1 LKNKF
6 LNLKFLDKL
15 KLRDGL
21 ISFVLLFISPFL
33 LSQTNYYVAK
43 NGSNSNSGTSI
54 SSPFLT
60 ISHAVSQINP
70 GDKIYIRRGT
80 YHEEIIIDNI
90 DSTSGNETL
99 ISNYNNEQV
108 IIDGTIAINGS
119 WIDGTI
125 GGVAVKKIENFSE
138 SISQLFVGNKQMVMA
153 RWPNA
158 QFDDLSIYDHDN
170 WAHGE
175 ETGSTDG
182 SFLIDESY
190 DDPGSLSLANSIG
203 ILNVGSFRTF
213 NREIATHIQQ
223 AGDDVITYTTPIGEN
238 GLGAALSD
246 NGELK
251 DKHHY
256 FFFEGKKEF
265 IDVENEWF
273 LDTTNDELYLY
284 PSNGV
289 DLFQTPIRGKIRD
302 YSITIAG
309 SEYLKING
317 LTFFATTIH
326 ARGSNNLEFSEC
338 NFYYPSHSKRMLG
351 DLSGANATTFG
362 TGSGNT
368 ARVDSSTVSGCLFID
383 TEGEAL
389 IIRGD
394 NNTIKNSYFRN
405 IDWSATELNGLMVS
419 VFIDG
424 TGNTFTGNE
433 IYHTGASATVWP
445 GEQSI
450 FSYNIVS
457 STGHAQSDG
466 SVFQGTKNYVFGS
479 EVHHNLV
486 YDTEKYAFRYDAPGG
501 DAAQAGSFGVMH
513 HNIADNTLGLM
524 IKGNNQIIAHNTV
537 INTINN
543 RNDIIILAE
552 DCSNTNTW
560 LYNNLAGR
568 IGSHRSDVL
577 FSAPSNG
584 PIPIGTEG
592 YIENGD
598 DWEICDSNDGA
609 LYSGTGTGSST
620 GNMDS
625 INVSRPGIGY
635 NSNIENL
642 INYNPGNGKTISD
655 YQPISNEIID
665 QGVSLTNTVSTS
677 LTESDQLN
685 SIVPHNP
692 VGSGTDIGAIDGN
705 SLWTPGVQGWTP
717 QQSINLEDIFYNP
730 GIIESNLLL
739 HFDFANSTSYS
750 GFGNQVYDLSNNYF
764 HGELYGNPSMVN
776 NHGGEIDLDGTD
788 DYIQLNDPFSLQDHS
803 IEMWIKMKDNGNDF
817 LWDARDDND
826 DGYVLHYNSGYKY
839 HINNEVIENSE
850 SHLNQWVQVVASY
863 NGEKSRIFINGQK
876 VEQSNSINK
885 FINTTTNARIGARS
899 HTSPDYHLKA
909 EIGIVRFYNQTLYS
923 ADVLQNYNANAA
935 RFGLT
940 STPVSPTSIDIT
952 QPIPTR
958 GLQLYLDS
966 TKSDSYQSGS
976 NTWFDLSGNDY
987 DFTVSGT
994 PPFDSSING
1003 GVINFQAGG
1012 DYATNNSDPI
1022 LNVNSYTKFA
1032 VFKPTAATAN
1042 NIISGSN
1049 NSKHAFY
1056 MAAKTNR
1063 FQAGHNLSWAWVK
1076 DEPNGGASILNIWN
1090 IGAVTFDTDSGMDLY
1105 YGGNLVDSNSS
1116 TKDAV
1121 EQTSPRVYIARY
1133 NTDNYFTGYIPVAI
1147 IYDRKLSKYEVNSIS
1162 NHFASR
1168 YGLSYSNTSSL
1179 TIDEGVPINSI
1190 LADLSATDPDST
1202 QFIYELVSG
1211 DGVNDQHNSSFTIS
1225 GTQIVV
1231 GQIISF
1237 DNTPLMNI
1245 NLKVTDESNNSLT
1258 QSFVIY
1264 VNDLNRAPTDIGISS
1279 TTFLESVSAS
1289 STIATLSAVDSDT
1302 SDSHV
1307 FSLINGDGSNDA
1319 DNSSFTISGTSLI
1332 INSTADY
1339 ETKTSYNLYININ
1352 DGVNDFAKA
1361 FTVSVTDVNDEPPSD
1376 IFFLDVDTNNLVL
1389 YLNAK
1394 NSDSYPTTGNKW
1406 FDLSGN
1412 YNHGEINGATYNS
1425 SADGGFSFDGTNDEI
1440 VIQHN
1445 SSLNF
1450 ENNLTL
1456 IYTLKPDWSNSSY
1469 SPGFSKGE
1477 NENSNFSTWI
1487 GIDKQIDIST
1497 QVGNNQTENVNS
1509 LRPAYDATNDISAGN
1524 WYTIAITID
1533 SSNNQKTYI
1542 NGSQVGATKSITL
1555 VATNSLDLT
1564 IGQLPGFSHSTY
1576 GGGEIGKVILYNSAL
1591 TSAQV
1596 SSNFNLMSNSST
1608 PTSTYASI
1616 NEGTALNTIVGSF
1629 TATDSDT
1636 SIFTFS
1642 IVQGDGNNDQHNSY
1656 FTISGNQLLV
1666 NNGNINYDLTPKLF
1680 VNIQVSD
1687 GLQTYSKP
1695 FEVVVNDLNRAPSD
1709 IGLSSNTISESV
1721 SASSTIAT
1729 LSAVDSDTSDTHVFT
1744 LTNGDG
1750 SNDSDNSSF
1759 TISGTSLIIN
1769 STADYE
1775 TKTSYNLYINV
1786 NDGANDFAKAFTI
1799 SVTNI
1804 NEAPSDLG
1812 FLTIPTNGLIL
1823 HLDAS
1828 NSNSYPGNGNTWFDL
1843 SGQNA
1848 HAEATTL
1855 PPFGLNGDQINN
1867 FDFNANSH
1875 GFNSI
1880 DLSQEYRDLIVIKK
1894 LETGGGIKTVFGQYD
1909 FQDDSFRIN
1918 QSEVKV
1924 ENSFDANDWQYGST
1938 SDVFVNGSF
1947 ITQDTNVLDRWVFV
1961 RTYRSNNSGFGNS
1974 FRYEI
1979 SKGHGGGS
1987 RSYRGKINL
1996 ILAYNRKLTNQEVQ
2010 DIYQSLSPRLS
2021 GNQTSFTVSSTSSQT
2036 SIDEEVSIGTVVGT
2050 LTAIDSDTT
2059 NLTFSL
2065 VSGNGTNDQHNSLFT
2080 VSGTLLTVAG
2090 NIDYETNSTL
2100 NIYVQVSDGENTYQ
2114 KAMIVNVNDVKE
2126 TPSIQVS
2133 NVVKTFGDENFDLT
2147 ATSSSTGAFTFNIL
2161 DTNIATVTGS
2171 TTTIVGVGSTSITVI
2186 QAEDNNFTSA
2196 TATLTLTVNKA
2207 NPTIIFDDLT
2217 KTYGDAN
2224 FNLVATSSST
2234 GAFTFNILDT
2244 NVATVTGSTTTIV
2257 GAGTT
2262 TVTVTQSADSNYN
2275 AATATL
2281 TLTVNKLDPAITF
2294 DDLTKTYGDANFNL
2308 VATSSSTGA
2317 FTFNILDANVATV
2330 NVSNTTIVGAGTTT
2344 VTVTQAAD
2352 SNYNAA
2358 TATMTLTVNKS
2369 DHTITFDDL
2378 TKTYEDPEFNL
2389 VATSSSTGAFTFNII
2404 DGNVATVT
2412 GSNTT
2417 IVGAGTTTVTLTQAA
2432 DSNYNAATATMTLTV
2447 NKADPSIIFNDVIA
2461 TYGQVDF
2468 DLTSTS
2474 SSTGALTYN
2483 ILNAN
2488 VATLSDKTV
2497 TIAGAGSTTVTLNQA
2512 ADSNYNAATA
2522 TMTLTVNKVY
2532 PLITFDDITKIYGDA
2547 AFFLTATSSS
2557 TAAFTYNIIDTNVA
2571 TVTGSSTT
2579 IVGTG
2584 STLVTVSQVENSN
2597 YNAATATMTL
2607 TVNQSDPTITF
2618 NDENKTFTDPDFN
2631 LTATSSSTGVFNYNI
2646 LDNNIATVSGNT
2658 VTIIGAGTTSVTV
2671 TQSADS
2677 NYNAATATMTLTV
2690 NKADPGIGNFNN
2702 INKTYGDSDF
2712 QIIEPSKNNLNNS
2725 NFIYSSSD
2733 SNIASISGNTISIK
2747 QAGSVVINASLPSD
2761 NNFNASVVSAT
2772 LNINKASQSISI
2784 GSLPTTVPLK
2794 DFNSISLTASS
2805 TSGTPVSIILANGS
2819 AASLNGAPGNYNLE
2833 SIQQTGLVTITYYVD
2848 ENSSINYSSA
2858 TVTLVVDVVKVNQ
2871 NISFNSSPTSNFE
2884 YSENLS
2890 IPIDASA
2897 SSSLTLS
2904 YNLIS
2909 GNASLNSNIIS
2920 VNGTGQI
2927 IVELS
2932 QIGNNEFNAA
2942 PPLNY
2947 SVNIG
2952 QGTTLLSGFSVPSKY
2967 EDDIPFQVTPPT
2979 SNRLGEIVYSSSNL
2993 QIATISGTVIR
3004 ILNDGQTI
3012 ITANQ
3017 IANNN
3022 YRSATISTVFIVNE
3036 AIIPDSDNDGVDDQ
3050 NDNCITN
3057 FNPLQEDYDND
3068 NIGNICD
3075 NDDDND
3081 GYLDSNDEF
3090 PLNPNEWSDYDK
3102 DGLGDNQDN
3111 DDDNDNWPDSI
3122 EISCNTNPLDNS
3134 SYPGDYDGDLIPNCE
3149 DQDDDNDGYLD
3160 DQDEFPENELEWKDN
3175 DQDGI
3180 GDNEDQDDDQD
3191 GYTDNDESSCNSD
3204 PLDPDSTPDDFDQ
3217 DFIPNC
3223 TDLDDDNDG
3232 CLDNED
3238 TFPLDYYECLDSD
3251 NDGIGDNADNDD
3263 DNDGVSDSQDAFP
3276 FDPTEQKDTDGDG
3289 IGDNSDT
3296 DYNSDGLTDDVVFPS
3311 QFFSPN
3317 GDGVNDTWK
3326 VVNTNLFP
3334 NCEVWIYTRSGE
3346 LIYNKKGY
3354 TNDWAG
3360 LLNGEPLPEASYV
3373 YMVDPDGDGAIDLK
3387 GWIYLTR

>member
-1 LKNKF
+1 MNFLKIKF
-6 LNLKFLDKL
+6 LSMYKTF
-15 KLRDGL
+15 G
-21 ISFVLLFISPFL
+21 VLLNFIFLFTSSLL

-60 ISHAVSQINP
+60 ISHAVSQINA

-119 WIDGTI
+119 WVDDTI

-138 SISQLFVGNKQMVMA
+138 SISQLFVGNDQMVMA

-170 WAHGE
+170 WAQGE

-213 NREIATHIQQ
+213 NREIATHTQQ
-223 AGDDVITYTTPIGEN
+223 GGDDIITYTTPIGEN
-238 GLGAALSD
+238 GLGAGLSN

-273 LDTTNDELYLY
+273 LDTTNDDLYLN
-284 PSNGV
+284 PPNGV

-302 YSITIAG
+302 YSMTIAG
-309 SEYLKING
+309 SEFLKING

-326 ARGSNNLEFSEC
+326 SRGSNNLEISAC

-351 DLSGANATTFG
+351 DLSGAHATTFG
-362 TGSGNT
+362 TGSGNS
-368 ARVDSSTVSGCLFID
+368 ARIDSSTVSGCLFID
-383 TEGEAL
+383 SEGEAL
-389 IIRGD
+389 VIRGD

-433 IYHTGASATVWP
+433 IYYTGASATVWP
-445 GEQSI
+445 GEQSV

-479 EVHHNLV
+479 EVHHNFV

-537 INTINN
+537 INTISN

-577 FSAPSNG
+577 FSAPLNG
-584 PIPIGTEG
+584 PMPIGTEG

-598 DWEICDSNDGA
+598 DWEVCDSNDGA
-609 LYSGTGTGSST
+609 LYSGTGTGSSSA
-620 GNMDS
+620 NIDS
-625 INVSRPGIGY
+625 INASRPGIGY

-642 INYNPGNGKTISD
+642 IDYNSGNGKTISD
-655 YQPISNEIID
+655 YQPISNQIID
-665 QGVSLTNTVSTS
+665 QGISLTNTVSTS
-677 LTESDQLN
+677 LTESNQLN
-685 SIVPHNP
+685 SIVPHTT
-692 VGSGTDIGAIDGN
+692 VGSGADIGAIDGN

-717 QQSINLEDIFYNP
+717 QQSINLEDLFYNP
-730 GIIESNLLL
+730 GIVKSNLLL
-739 HFDFANSTSYS
+739 HFDFANSISYPGS
-750 GFGNQVYDLSNNYF
+750 GDQVYDLSNNYNQ
-764 HGELYGNPSMVN
+764 GELNGNPSMSN
-776 NHGGEIDLDGTD
+776 NHGGEIDLDGAN
-788 DYIQLNDPFSLQDHS
+788 DYIQLNDPFSYQEHS
-803 IEMWIKMKDNGNDF
+803 VEMWIKMKESGAAF
-817 LWDARDDND
+817 LWDARDSND
-826 DGYVLHYNSGYKY
+826 DGYILFYNSAYKY
-839 HINNEVIENSE
+839 FIQTTDLENSQ
-850 SHLNQWVQVVASY
+850 SHLNQWVQVVTSY
-863 NGEKSRIFINGQK
+863 NGEKSRIYINGQK
-876 VEQSNSINK
+876 VEQSNSITNNSV
-885 FINTTTNARIGARS
+885 INNNTNARVGVRNFDPLANFS
-899 HTSPDYHLKA
+899 EA

-935 RFGLT
+935 RYGLT
-940 STPVSPTSIDIT
+940 SNPASPTSIDIT

-958 GLQLYLDS
+958 GMQLYLDS

-976 NTWFDLSGNDY
+976 NTWHDLSGNDY
-987 DFTVSGT
+987 DFTVSGN
-994 PPFDSSING
+994 PPFDSSIKG

-1032 VFKPTAATAN
+1032 VFQPLATTTN
-1042 NIISGSN
+1042 NIISGGNSSN
-1049 NSKHAFY
+1049 HAFF
-1056 MAAKTNR
+1056 MNSSPNHFR
-1063 FQAGHNLSWAWVK
+1063 AGHNTDWDKVK
-1076 DEPNGGASILNIWN
+1076 ANPNGGASILNIWN
-1090 IGAVTFDTDSGMDLY
+1090 LGTVTFDTDLGMDLY
-1105 YGGNLVDSNSS
+1105 YSGNLVDSNSS
-1116 TKDAV
+1116 ATAKVAV
-1121 EQTSPRVYIARY
+1121 DQTSPLVNIARF
-1133 NTDNYFTGYIPVAI
+1133 NTGNYFTGYIPVAI
-1147 IYDRKLSKYEVNSIS
+1147 VYDRKLSNHEVNSLS

-1168 YGLSYSNTSSL
+1168 YGLSHSNTSSL
-1179 TIDEGVPINSI
+1179 TIDEGLPINTI
-1190 LADLSATDPDST
+1190 LADLSATDPDSS

-1211 DGVNDQHNSSFTIS
+1211 NGGIDQQNSSFTIS

-1237 DNTPLMNI
+1237 DNTPFMNI

-1258 QSFVIY
+1258 QSLIIY
-1264 VNDLNRAPTDIGISS
+1264 VNDLNRVPSDIGITS

-1302 SDSHV
+1302 SDTYV
-1307 FSLINGDGSNDA
+1307 FTLINGNGSNDT
-1319 DNSSFTISGTSLI
+1319 DNSSFTISGTNLI
-1332 INSTADY
+1332 INSSADY
-1339 ETKTSYNLYININ
+1339 ETKTSYNLYINVN

-1361 FTVSVTDVNDEPPSD
+1361 LTLSVTNINDEPPSD

-1394 NSDSYPTTGNKW
+1394 NNDSYPTTGNQW

-1412 YNHGEINGATYNS
+1412 YNHGLINGATYNS

-1440 VIQHN
+1440 VIQHD

-1450 ENNLTL
+1450 ESDLTL
-1456 IYTLKPDWSNSSY
+1456 IYTIKPDWSNSSY
-1469 SPGFSKGE
+1469 SPGIAKGVT
-1477 NENSNFSTWI
+1477 ENSNFLTWI
-1487 GIDKQIDIST
+1487 GSDKQIDIST
-1497 QVGNNQTENVNS
+1497 QVGNNQSENVNS

-1524 WYTIAITID
+1524 WHTIAITID
-1533 SSNNQKTYI
+1533 SSNNQRTYI
-1542 NGSQVGATKSITL
+1542 NGSQVGVTKSITL
-1555 VATNSLDLT
+1555 GATNSLDLT

-1576 GGGEIGKVILYNSAL
+1576 GGGEIGKVILYNSAM

-1642 IVQGDGNNDQHNSY
+1642 IVQGDGNNDEHNSY

-1666 NNGNINYDLTPKLF
+1666 NNENIYYDLTPKLF

-1687 GLQTYSKP
+1687 GLQTYTKP
-1695 FEVVVNDLNRAPSD
+1695 FEIIVKDLNRAPTD
-1709 IGLSSNTISESV
+1709 IGISSTTFLESV
-1721 SASSTIAT
+1721 SASSTIAI
-1729 LSAVDSDTSDTHVFT
+1729 LSAVDSDTSDTHGFT
-1744 LTNGDG
+1744 LINGDG
-1750 SNDSDNSSF
+1750 SNDADNSSF
-1759 TISGTSLIIN
+1759 TISGTDIIIK

-1775 TKTSYNLYINV
+1775 TKSSYNFYVNV
-1786 NDGANDFAKAFTI
+1786 FDGANNYAKAFTV

-1804 NEAPSDLG
+1804 NEAPSDLSFSSLNLNLEYLIVAG
-1812 FLTIPTNGLIL
+1812 GGGGGYRHGAGGGAGGLLSGSLSLYTSKIL
-1823 HLDAS
+1823 DISVGQGGAG
-1828 NSNSYPGNGNTWFDL
+1828 GNG
-1843 SGQNA
+1843 
-1848 HAEATTL
+1848 TT
-1855 PPFGLNGDQINN
+1855 FYGSNGD
-1867 FDFNANSH
+1867 NSE
-1875 GFNSI
+1875 
-1880 DLSQEYRDLIVIKK
+1880 LSSD
-1894 LETGGGIKTVFGQYD
+1894 GIT
-1909 FQDDSFRIN
+1909 
-1918 QSEVKV
+1918 
-1924 ENSFDANDWQYGST
+1924 
-1938 SDVFVNGSF
+1938 
-1947 ITQDTNVLDRWVFV
+1947 
-1961 RTYRSNNSGFGNS
+1961 
-1974 FRYEI
+1974 
-1979 SKGHGGGS
+1979 
-1987 RSYRGKINL
+1987 
-1996 ILAYNRKLTNQEVQ
+1996 
-2010 DIYQSLSPRLS
+2010 
-2021 GNQTSFTVSSTSSQT
+2021 
-2036 SIDEEVSIGTVVGT
+2036 T
-2050 LTAIDSDTT
+2050 LTAIGGGGARAYDTPSGIGAEPGTGSNGGSGSGASYRNGLNISGGLGTLGQGHNGGNIISSSNKFNHAGGGGAGGPGEDGTITRSGDGGIGIQSSISGTAKYYAGGGGGGSHNPSPSSGGGTGGLGGGGAAGTINVNSPGVSGTSNTGGGGGGASTFTGGNSSGGSGGSGIVLLRYLGTPNATGGTIIQSGGYTTHSFTNVGTNNFTITGITTTTASVDEGSAIGAVVSALVATDSDTT

-2080 VSGTLLTVAG
+2080 VSGTLLLVAG
-2090 NIDYETNSTL
+2090 NIDYETNSIL
-2100 NIYVQVSDGENTYQ
+2100 NIYVQVSDGENTYL
-2114 KAMIVNVNDVKE
+2114 KAMTVSVNDLKE
-2126 TPSIQVS
+2126 TPSIQIS
-2133 NVVKTFGDENFDLT
+2133 NIIKTFGGANFDLT
-2147 ATSSSTGAFTFNIL
+2147 ATSSSTGALTY
-2161 DTNIATVTGS
+2161 TIADQNVATINGNTV
-2171 TTTIVGVGSTSITVI
+2171 TIVGAGSSSITVT
-2186 QAEDNNFTSA
+2186 QAEDNKFTSA
-2196 TATLTLTVNKA
+2196 TATFSL
-2207 NPTIIFDDLT
+2207 IINRADVIISIEDII
-2217 KTYGDAN
+2217 KNYGDN
-2224 FNLVATSSST
+2224 DFNLS
-2234 GAFTFNILDT
+2234 NI
-2244 NVATVTGSTTTIV
+2244 
-2257 GAGTT
+2257 
-2262 TVTVTQSADSNYN
+2262 
-2275 AATATL
+2275 
-2281 TLTVNKLDPAITF
+2281 
-2294 DDLTKTYGDANFNL
+2294 
-2308 VATSSSTGA
+2308 SSSTGA
-2317 FTFNILDANVATV
+2317 FTFNILDANVASITG
-2330 NVSNTTIVGAGTTT
+2330 SSTTIIGAGTTT

-2378 TKTYEDPEFNL
+2378 TKTYEDLDFNL
-2389 VATSSSTGAFTFNII
+2389 VATSSSTGAFIFNIL
-2404 DGNVATVT
+2404 DVNVATVA
-2412 GSNTT
+2412 GSSTT
-2417 IVGAGTTTVTLTQAA
+2417 IVGAGTTTVTVTQAA

-2483 ILNAN
+2483 ILDAN
-2488 VATLSDKTV
+2488 VATLSDKTITLV
-2497 TIAGAGSTTVTLNQA
+2497 GAGSTTVTLNQS

-2522 TMTLTVNKVY
+2522 SITLTVNKVY
-2532 PLITFDDITKIYGDA
+2532 PLITFGDVAKIYGNGD
-2547 AFFLTATSSS
+2547 FFLTATSSS
-2557 TAAFTYNIIDTNVA
+2557 TGAFTYNIIDANVA
-2571 TVTGSSTT
+2571 TVNVSRTT
-2579 IVGTG
+2579 IVGAG
-2584 STLVTVSQVENSN
+2584 STLVTVSQAENSN

-2607 TVNQSDPTITF
+2607 TVNESDPTVTF
-2618 NDENKTFTDPDFN
+2618 NNVNKTFTDLDFN
-2631 LTATSSSTGVFNYNI
+2631 LTATSSSSGVFTYNI

-2671 TQSADS
+2671 YQSADS

-2690 NKADPGIGNFNN
+2690 NKADPGIVNFNN
-2702 INKTYGDSDF
+2702 INKTFGDSDF
-2712 QIIEPSKNNLNNS
+2712 EIIEPSKNNLNNS

-2733 SNIASISGNTISIK
+2733 SNIAPISGNTISIK

-2761 NNFNASVVSAT
+2761 SNFNASVVSAT

-2784 GSLPTTVPLK
+2784 GSLPTTLPLK

-2805 TSGTPVSIILANGS
+2805 TSGIPVSIILANDS
-2819 AASLNGAPGNYNLE
+2819 AASLNGGPGNYNLE
-2833 SIQQTGLVTITYYVD
+2833 SIQQTGLVTITYYVV
-2848 ENSSINYSSA
+2848 ENSSFNYSAA

-2871 NISFNSSPTSNFE
+2871 NISLNSSPTSNFE
-2884 YSENLS
+2884 YSESLS
-2890 IPIDASA
+2890 IPIYASA

-2909 GNASLNSNIIS
+2909 GNASLNSNTIS

-2932 QIGNNEFNAA
+2932 QIGNNQFNAA
-2942 PPLNY
+2942 PSLNY

-2952 QGTTLLSGFSVPSKY
+2952 QGTTLLSGLSVPSKY
-2967 EDDIPFQVTPPT
+2967 EYDIPFQVTPPT

-3017 IANNN
+3017 VANNN
-3022 YRSATISTVFIVNE
+3022 YKSGTISTVFIVNE
-3036 AIIPDSDNDGVDDQ
+3036 AMIPDSDNDGVDDE

-3057 FNPLQEDYDND
+3057 FNPLQEDTDND
-3068 NIGNICD
+3068 NIGDICD

-3111 DDDNDNWPDSI
+3111 DDDNDNWPDST
-3122 EISCNTNPLDNS
+3122 EISCNTNSFDNF

-3204 PLDPDSTPDDFDQ
+3204 LLDPDSTPDDFDQ

-3296 DYNSDGLTDDVVFPS
+3296 DYNSDGLPDDVVFPS

-3317 GDGVNDTWK
+3317 GDGINDTWK

-3354 TNDWAG
+3354 TNDWTG
-3360 LLNGEPLPEASYV
+3360 LLNGKPLPEASYV
-3373 YMVDPDGDGAIDLK
+3373 YMVDSDGNGTIDLK

>member
-1 LKNKF
+1 M
-6 LNLKFLDKL
+6 
-15 KLRDGL
+15 
-21 ISFVLLFISPFL
+21 
-33 LSQTNYYVAK
+33 
-43 NGSNSNSGTSI
+43 
-54 SSPFLT
+54 
-60 ISHAVSQINP
+60 SH
-70 GDKIYIRRGT
+70 
-80 YHEEIIIDNI
+80 
-90 DSTSGNETL
+90 
-99 ISNYNNEQV
+99 
-108 IIDGTIAINGS
+108 
-119 WIDGTI
+119 
-125 GGVAVKKIENFSE
+125 
-138 SISQLFVGNKQMVMA
+138 
-153 RWPNA
+153 
-158 QFDDLSIYDHDN
+158 
-170 WAHGE
+170 
-175 ETGSTDG
+175 
-182 SFLIDESY
+182 
-190 DDPGSLSLANSIG
+190 
-203 ILNVGSFRTF
+203 
-213 NREIATHIQQ
+213 
-223 AGDDVITYTTPIGEN
+223 
-238 GLGAALSD
+238 
-246 NGELK
+246 
-251 DKHHY
+251 
-256 FFFEGKKEF
+256 
-265 IDVENEWF
+265 
-273 LDTTNDELYLY
+273 
-284 PSNGV
+284 
-289 DLFQTPIRGKIRD
+289 
-302 YSITIAG
+302 
-309 SEYLKING
+309 
-317 LTFFATTIH
+317 
-326 ARGSNNLEFSEC
+326 
-338 NFYYPSHSKRMLG
+338 
-351 DLSGANATTFG
+351 
-362 TGSGNT
+362 
-368 ARVDSSTVSGCLFID
+368 
-383 TEGEAL
+383 
-389 IIRGD
+389 
-394 NNTIKNSYFRN
+394 
-405 IDWSATELNGLMVS
+405 
-419 VFIDG
+419 
-424 TGNTFTGNE
+424 
-433 IYHTGASATVWP
+433 
-445 GEQSI
+445 
-450 FSYNIVS
+450 
-457 STGHAQSDG
+457 
-466 SVFQGTKNYVFGS
+466 
-479 EVHHNLV
+479 
-486 YDTEKYAFRYDAPGG
+486 
-501 DAAQAGSFGVMH
+501 
-513 HNIADNTLGLM
+513 
-524 IKGNNQIIAHNTV
+524 
-537 INTINN
+537 
-543 RNDIIILAE
+543 
-552 DCSNTNTW
+552 
-560 LYNNLAGR
+560 
-568 IGSHRSDVL
+568 
-577 FSAPSNG
+577 
-584 PIPIGTEG
+584 
-592 YIENGD
+592 
-598 DWEICDSNDGA
+598 
-609 LYSGTGTGSST
+609 
-620 GNMDS
+620 
-625 INVSRPGIGY
+625 
-635 NSNIENL
+635 
-642 INYNPGNGKTISD
+642 
-655 YQPISNEIID
+655 
-665 QGVSLTNTVSTS
+665 
-677 LTESDQLN
+677 
-685 SIVPHNP
+685 
-692 VGSGTDIGAIDGN
+692 
-705 SLWTPGVQGWTP
+705 
-717 QQSINLEDIFYNP
+717 
-730 GIIESNLLL
+730 
-739 HFDFANSTSYS
+739 
-750 GFGNQVYDLSNNYF
+750 
-764 HGELYGNPSMVN
+764 
-776 NHGGEIDLDGTD
+776 
-788 DYIQLNDPFSLQDHS
+788 
-803 IEMWIKMKDNGNDF
+803 
-817 LWDARDDND
+817 
-826 DGYVLHYNSGYKY
+826 
-839 HINNEVIENSE
+839 
-850 SHLNQWVQVVASY
+850 
-863 NGEKSRIFINGQK
+863 
-876 VEQSNSINK
+876 
-885 FINTTTNARIGARS
+885 
-899 HTSPDYHLKA
+899 
-909 EIGIVRFYNQTLYS
+909 
-923 ADVLQNYNANAA
+923 
-935 RFGLT
+935 
-940 STPVSPTSIDIT
+940 
-952 QPIPTR
+952 
-958 GLQLYLDS
+958 
-966 TKSDSYQSGS
+966 
-976 NTWFDLSGNDY
+976 
-987 DFTVSGT
+987 
-994 PPFDSSING
+994 
-1003 GVINFQAGG
+1003 
-1012 DYATNNSDPI
+1012 
-1022 LNVNSYTKFA
+1022 
-1032 VFKPTAATAN
+1032 
-1042 NIISGSN
+1042 
-1049 NSKHAFY
+1049 
-1056 MAAKTNR
+1056 
-1063 FQAGHNLSWAWVK
+1063 
-1076 DEPNGGASILNIWN
+1076 
-1090 IGAVTFDTDSGMDLY
+1090 
-1105 YGGNLVDSNSS
+1105 
-1116 TKDAV
+1116 
-1121 EQTSPRVYIARY
+1121 
-1133 NTDNYFTGYIPVAI
+1133 
-1147 IYDRKLSKYEVNSIS
+1147 
-1162 NHFASR
+1162 
-1168 YGLSYSNTSSL
+1168 SNTSSL

-1190 LADLSATDPDST
+1190 LANLSATDPDST

-1211 DGVNDQHNSSFTIS
+1211 NGGIDQHNSSFTIS

-1258 QSFVIY
+1258 QSLIIY

-1302 SDSHV
+1302 SDSHI

-1339 ETKTSYNLYININ
+1339 ETKTSYNIYINVN

-1361 FTVSVTDVNDEPPSD
+1361 LTLSVTDVNDEPPSD

-1394 NSDSYPTTGNKW
+1394 NTDSYPGSGNQW

-1412 YNHGEINGATYNS
+1412 YNNGLINGATYNS
-1425 SADGGFSFDGTNDEI
+1425 SADGGFSFDGNDDEV
-1440 VIQHN
+1440 VIQHD

-1450 ENNLTL
+1450 ENDLTL
-1456 IYTLKPDWSNSSY
+1456 IYTLKPDWSSSSY
-1469 SPGFSKGE
+1469 SPGISKGQDD
-1477 NENSNFSTWI
+1477 NTNFSTWI
-1487 GIDKQIDIST
+1487 GNDRQIDIST
-1497 QVGNNQTENVNS
+1497 QVGNNLTENVNS
-1509 LRPAYDATNDISAGN
+1509 LRPAYDATNDISVGN

-1533 SSNNQKTYI
+1533 SSNDQKTYI
-1542 NGSQVGATKSITL
+1542 NGSQVGVTKSITL
-1555 VATNSLDLT
+1555 GATNTLNLT
-1564 IGQLPGFSHSTY
+1564 IGQLPGFGHSTY
-1576 GGGEIGKVILYNSAL
+1576 GDGELGKIILYNAAL

-1616 NEGTALNTIVGSF
+1616 KEGSPINSLVGSF

-1642 IVQGDGNNDQHNSY
+1642 IVQGNGNNDQHNSY

-1695 FEVVVNDLNRAPSD
+1695 FEVVVIDLNRAPVD

-1744 LTNGDG
+1744 LINGDG
-1750 SNDSDNSSF
+1750 SNDADNSSF

-1769 STADYE
+1769 SSADYE

-1786 NDGANDFAKAFTI
+1786 NDGINDFAKAFTV

-1855 PPFGLNGDQINN
+1855 PPFGLNGAQIKN
-1867 FDFNANSH
+1867 FDFNENNH
-1875 GFNSI
+1875 GFNSVN
-1880 DLSQEYRDLIVIKK
+1880 LNQEYRDLLVIKK
-1894 LETGGGIKTVFGQYD
+1894 YEVGGGGIKTVFGHYD
-1909 FQDDSFRIN
+1909 HQDNSFRIN
-1918 QSEVKV
+1918 GNHVRV
-1924 ENSFDANDWQYGST
+1924 VNHFNHDDWQDGSQ
-1938 SDVFVNGSF
+1938 SDVFINGSF

-1987 RSYRGKINL
+1987 RSYRGKMNL

-2010 DIYQSLSPRLS
+2010 DIYQSLSPRLN

-2080 VSGTLLTVAG
+2080 ISGTHLLVDG
-2090 NIDYETNSTL
+2090 NIDYETNSIL
-2100 NIYVQVSDGENTYQ
+2100 NILVQVSDGENTYQ
-2114 KAMIVNVNDVKE
+2114 KAMIVNVNNVKE
-2126 TPSIQVS
+2126 TPLIQVS
-2133 NVVKTFGDENFDLT
+2133 DIVKTFGGANFDLT
-2147 ATSSSTGAFTFNIL
+2147 ATSSSTGAFTYTVADQSVASING
-2161 DTNIATVTGS
+2161 NTVTILGA
-2171 TTTIVGVGSTSITVI
+2171 GSTSITVT

-2196 TATLTLTVNKA
+2196 TATFSLTINKADVIIMIDDITKNYGDNDFNLTAVSSSTFVLTSDFITLSPPTNTNPTYWYVSSVWNDNSFYENAPPGYADNKYYTPWLDSPQSWTAKFNNTSQWITLDLQAESMVYQVITKARVINNYNNNQYVKKANILYGSDNANWTTIFNNTILQTASDDIPVSKVFAAPVPARYIKVEPTEWNYYISMRMGVVYRTISQSLVSDGSLTFSSSNNNVVSTSSSSATINGAGSVNITVSQAETSNYNSSTSSFTITVNKID
-2207 NPTIIFDDLT
+2207 PTITFDNLT

-2224 FNLVATSSST
+2224 FNLA
-2234 GAFTFNILDT
+2234 
-2244 NVATVTGSTTTIV
+2244 
-2257 GAGTT
+2257 
-2262 TVTVTQSADSNYN
+2262 
-2275 AATATL
+2275 
-2281 TLTVNKLDPAITF
+2281 
-2294 DDLTKTYGDANFNL
+2294 
-2308 VATSSSTGA
+2308 ATSSSTGA

-2330 NVSNTTIVGAGTTT
+2330 TGSNTTIVGAGTTT

-2358 TATMTLTVNKS
+2358 TATMTLTVNKA
-2369 DHTITFDDL
+2369 DLTITFDDL
-2378 TKTYEDPEFNL
+2378 TKTYEDPDFNL
-2389 VATSSSTGAFTFNII
+2389 VATSSSTGAFTFNIL

-2412 GSNTT
+2412 GSITN
-2417 IVGAGTTTVTLTQAA
+2417 IVGAGTTTVTVTQAA

-2547 AFFLTATSSS
+2547 DFFLTATSTS

-2579 IVGTG
+2579 IVGAG
-2584 STLVTVSQVENSN
+2584 STLVTVSQAENSN

-2607 TVNQSDPTITF
+2607 TVNEADPTITF

-2631 LTATSSSTGVFNYNI
+2631 LTATSSSTGVFTYNI

-2712 QIIEPSKNNLNNS
+2712 EIIEPSKNNLNNS
-2725 NFIYSSSD
+2725 NFIYTSSD

-2784 GSLPTTVPLK
+2784 GSLPTSLPLK

-2805 TSGTPVSIILANGS
+2805 TSGIPVSIILANGS
-2819 AASLNGAPGNYNLE
+2819 AASLNGGPGNYNLE

-2848 ENSSINYSSA
+2848 ENSSVNYSAA

-2993 QIATISGTVIR
+2993 QVATISGTVIR

-3022 YRSATISTVFIVNE
+3022 YRSGTISTVFIVNE
-3036 AIIPDSDNDGVDDQ
+3036 AIIPDSDNDGVDDE

-3122 EISCNTNPLDNS
+3122 EISCDTNPLDNS

-3191 GYTDNDESSCNSD
+3191 GYTDNDESTCNSD

-3238 TFPLDYYECLDSD
+3238 SFPLDYYECLDND

-3276 FDPTEQKDTDGDG
+3276 LDPTEQKDTDGDG
-3289 IGDNSDT
+3289 IGDNSDS
-3296 DYNSDGLTDDVVFPS
+3296 DYNSDGLPDDVVFPS

-3317 GDGVNDTWK
+3317 GDGINDTWK

-3373 YMVDPDGDGAIDLK
+3373 YMVDPDGDGTIDLK